1 MQFNSFVFILLFLP
15 ITTLLYYTANRIN
28 SLVGKWILVIS
39 SIIFYCYADI
49 SILWV
54 LGISIIVNYVFSLT
68 VTKAK
73 KWRSIF
79 LVIPVIINVG
89 LLLYYKYLNF
99 AISNVNTFLG
109 KEIPLVELILPVGI
123 SFFTFQQIAYVVAIY
138 KGELQRNSL
147 VDYLVY
153 ILFFPKILMGPLAD
167 PVDFINQ
174 INDSNLKKKIGIIL
188 RLELRY
194 SRWACLKR

>member
-1 MQFNSFVFILLFLP
+1 MSMQFNSFVFILLFLP

-39 SIIFYCYADI
+39 SIIFYCYTDI

-89 LLLYYKYLNF
+89 LLLY
-99 AISNVNTFLG
+99 
-109 KEIPLVELILPVGI
+109 
-123 SFFTFQQIAYVVAIY
+123 
-138 KGELQRNSL
+138 
-147 VDYLVY
+147 
-153 ILFFPKILMGPLAD
+153 
-167 PVDFINQ
+167 
-174 INDSNLKKKIGIIL
+174 
-188 RLELRY
+188 
-194 SRWACLKR
+194 